1 MVAQKI
7 APSLVW
13 DRKTGDTV
21 TSVEISNATNTK
33 QLMTVF
39 IFVSNKSTMQNLC
52 KMEKRK
58 IVEFIVS

>member
-7 APSLVW
+7 SPPLVW
-13 DRKTGDTV
+13 DRKTGDVV

-39 IFVSNKSTMQNLC
+39 IVSNKSTRQNLC

>member
-7 APSLVW
+7 SPPLVW
-13 DRKTGDTV
+13 DRKTGDVV